1 MVRRVAMVVATMIPL
16 IAGCSSEGASDESCG
31 PLPAAGVTSAEEWLG
46 RIHESPDDISVA
58 VDDGQGHS
66 IERRAD
72 DQQPIASAVKVV
84 SLAAYARAVAA
95 GTLDPQQ
102 QVPVDEWE
110 RWYLPGT
117 DGGAHPAA
125 RARLTGETVTL
136 DQMVSAMIRE
146 SDNAVP
152 DYLRDRLGDHA
163 LIAAA
168 EAGGWRDYTPST
180 QLGQM
185 IRLLDSDTGDDWAL
199 ARRYAVDDA
208 YRATIGSKTMPPFDR
223 QMAWTETTA
232 TASAHQLASMHRAI
246 ASGSFGPGT
255 DVARAHLEWQ
265 QPPAGFAAIGFKGG
279 SYPGVLSDAIYLRR
293 ADGTVATAV
302 LLNRRMPEATWASAV
317 TTLREQEVLVRA
329 MTEPAMWRRLA
340 CAT

>member
-1 MVRRVAMVVATMIPL
+1 MVRRLAMVVAAVIPL
-16 IAGCSSEGASDESCG
+16 IAGCSSPSAADESCE
-31 PLPAAGVTSAEEWLG
+31 PAPAAGVATADEWLG
-46 RIHESPDDISVA
+46 RVHADPANISLA
-58 VDDGQGHS
+58 IDDGQGHT

-95 GTLDPQQ
+95 GALDPHEP
-102 QVPVDEWE
+102 VPVSDWE

-136 DQMVSAMIRE
+136 DQLVSTMIRE
-146 SDNAVP
+146 SDNAAP
-152 DYLRDRLGDHA
+152 DYLRHRLGDQA
-163 LIAAA
+163 LIDAAA
-168 EAGGWRDYTPST
+168 AGGWHDYTPSSK
-180 QLGQM
+180 LGEM
-185 IRLLDSDTGDDWAL
+185 IGLLDPGSDDEWAL
-199 ARRYAVDDA
+199 AERYTNDA
-208 YRATIGSKTMPPFDR
+208 DYRTTIQSKTMPPLDI
-223 QMAWTETTA
+223 QWAWAETTA
-232 TASAHQLASMHRAI
+232 TGSARQLASMHRAI
-246 ASGSFGPGT
+246 ATGSFGPGSE
-255 DVARAHLEWQ
+255 VARAHVEWQ

-279 SYPGVLSDAIYLRR
+279 SYPGVLADAIYLRR

-302 LLNRRMPEATWASAV
+302 LLNRRMPEATFASALA
-317 TTLREQEVLVRA
+317 TLSQQEVLVRA